1 MKKLIASCICVA
13 WLAGCST
20 SDPVLKSINSG
31 SGVYSETSA
40 DSNARRFY
48 KEKFLLGYVFSD
60 IESAIIKSLP
70 VPPADKIRENFCRNS
85 PSPSFASLDAQKLW
99 SINHTWLLNAWAISH
114 RGMRAGWRRGYNE
127 FHYSNYI
134 TTGYNLDHVSHVKF
148 CMDVDYS
155 IKLWQET
162 VGSSV
167 TGQLTEEDV
176 KKFQNIADRI
186 DPRLVRFRSE
196 MRSYGNTIKVINS
209 HKTEDAL
216 VSCSLI
222 PLSIIKQKNRG
233 DMRSISSGGLLNIE
247 NSAIPS
253 IENNKEANSIS
264 YSLGK
269 WSEDNFIAYPK
280 NCTHNGFVTLKF
292 LESVGLPAGRYLTD
306 EAVFLLKKMY

>member
-1 MKKLIASCICVA
+1 MKKVIASFFCTA
-13 WLAGCST
+13 LLAGCGT
-20 SDPVLKSINSG
+20 PGAPILKSINSG
-31 SGVYSETSA
+31 NGIFQGPNE
-40 DSNARRFY
+40 RRIY
-48 KEKFLLGYVFSD
+48 GEKFLLGYVFSD
-60 IESAIIKSLP
+60 VESAIIKSLP
-70 VPPADKIRENFCRNS
+70 VPPVDKIKENFCRNS
-85 PSPSFASLDAQKLW
+85 PNPSFASLDAQKLW

-114 RGMRAGWRRGYNE
+114 RGMRAGWRRNYNE
-127 FHYSNYI
+127 FYYSNYV

-162 VGSSV
+162 VGSGI

-176 KKFQNIADRI
+176 KKFQNITDRI

-196 MRSYGNTIKVINS
+196 MRSYGKTMKVINS

-222 PLSIIKQKNRG
+222 PLSIRRQNNETG
-233 DMRSISSGGLLNIE
+233 D
-247 NSAIPS
+247 
-253 IENNKEANSIS
+253 KEANSIS